1 VDAARADAVLAA
13 SLAREAKEADKRA
26 QLEAG
31 ALSYHLDGLDRRV

>member
-1 VDAARADAVLAA
+1 M
-13 SLAREAKEADKRA
+13 SLVAPRERIQRA